1 MRLSRNVSTSTDYRQ
16 WQGCIIDTPLHFYHE
31 QNSGGQEGQDY
42 AYNKEDYHKRSG
54 MHTAKGVGVRVET
67 ILLTQSSSLR
77 DVLIREDKTMQGFV
91 GTYAIYFH
99 SRKRMADTST
109 WGKEKMPSDYTEQE
123 VAEAARIAGCEGYA
137 IVENNQVKTMKW
149 FKN

>member
-1 MRLSRNVSTSTDYRQ
+1 MAGVYT
-16 WQGCIIDTPLHFYHE
+16 DTPLHFYHD
-31 QNSGGQEGQDY
+31 QKN
-42 AYNKEDYHKRSG
+42 
-54 MHTAKGVGVRVET
+54 
-67 ILLTQSSSLR
+67 L
-77 DVLIREDKTMQGFV
+77 EDKTMQGFI

>member
-1 MRLSRNVSTSTDYRQ
+1 M
-16 WQGCIIDTPLHFYHE
+16 
-31 QNSGGQEGQDY
+31 
-42 AYNKEDYHKRSG
+42 
-54 MHTAKGVGVRVET
+54 
-67 ILLTQSSSLR
+67 
-77 DVLIREDKTMQGFV
+77 EDKTMQGFI

-137 IVENNQVKTMKW
+137 IVENNQVKSMKW
-149 FKN
+149 FVN

>member
-1 MRLSRNVSTSTDYRQ
+1 M
-16 WQGCIIDTPLHFYHE
+16 P
-31 QNSGGQEGQDY
+31 
-42 AYNKEDYHKRSG
+42 K
-54 MHTAKGVGVRVET
+54 
-67 ILLTQSSSLR
+67 IL
-77 DVLIREDKTMQGFV
+77 ENKTMQGFI

-137 IVENNQVKTMKW
+137 IVKDNQVKTMKW